1 MTRLALSQVYA
12 FVYSG
17 IGIPIKFLCRECDI
31 STFYVGDT
39 EAPAEIIIKKEI
51 ILLRT
56 FRPQTL
62 LKCVQTLWPRSG
74 VSQAETQLS
83 PAPVCFNTSS
93 LSSRTYDVP

>member
-39 EAPAEIIIKKEI
+39 EAPAEINIKKEI
-51 ILLRT
+51 IPLGYCL
-56 FRPQTL
+56 
-62 LKCVQTLWPRSG
+62 
-74 VSQAETQLS
+74 
-83 PAPVCFNTSS
+83 PAPISA
-93 LSSRTYDVP
+93 